1 MNLIL
6 RILKVTLLFLI
17 LSVSTGNGM
26 QAQQVLTLEKALSY
40 ARQESPDIKRARLNL
55 EQSRENLIARRAS
68 LKSSFRL
75 NLTPLEY
82 SHNRQYND
90 PLSEWYTTENLSS
103 YGTFSVQQPITL
115 TDGVLTLSNS
125 LRWQDSQSNSSFSGD
140 PFRGFSNNL
149 SLHLDQP
156 LFTYNR
162 TKMEL
167 KELEYA
173 LENSQINYA
182 LQELNMERTVSQAFY
197 QVYEAQVSVNTARE
211 EFENR
216 TQSVEIIRN
225 KVDAGLVA
233 REELLQ
239 AELDLMTSSSGYQNR
254 QVELENIK
262 DQFKQMLGMPL
273 DEEVL
278 VLAEVN
284 VMAVDVNLENAMK
297 RAVENRLEI
306 RQRKIDIET
315 GQFDII
321 RTNAQNEFKGN
332 IGVSVGLFGE
342 NEELT
347 GVFDRPTDNQ
357 NIGFSL
363 EIPLWDWGEKKARMR
378 AAQAAQQI
386 REINMNDEKINIS
399 LTIRQ
404 VHRSLK
410 NLLTQIDIAQ
420 KNLENAKLTYEINLE
435 KYKNGDL
442 TSMDLN
448 LYQNQL
454 TQKKTDLTSARI
466 SYLLELLNMKI
477 QTLYDFERGEGIVPD
492 LSKY

>member
-1 MNLIL
+1 MNL
-6 RILKVTLLFLI
+6 TLHFSKLLLLVWVLF
-17 LSVSTGNGM
+17 SGPTVN
-26 QAQQVLTLEKALSY
+26 AQQVLTLEKALNY
-40 ARQESPDIKRARLNL
+40 ARQESPDIQKARLSL

-75 NLTPLEY
+75 NLTPFEY

-90 PLSEWYTTENLSS
+90 PLSEWYTTESMSS

-125 LRWQDSQSNSSFSGD
+125 LRWQDSQSNSSFSAD

-149 SLHLDQP
+149 ALHLDQP

-162 TKMEL
+162 TRMEL

-182 LQELNMERTVSQAFY
+182 LQELSLERSVSQAFY

-216 TQSVEIIRN
+216 SQSVDIIRN

-239 AELDLMTSSSGYQNR
+239 AELDLMTSRSGYQNR

-273 DEEVL
+273 QDEVL

-284 VMAVDVNLENAMK
+284 VLPVDVNLENAMQ
-297 RAVENRLEI
+297 RAVNNRLEI

-315 GQFDII
+315 GQFELI

-332 IGVSVGLFGE
+332 IGVTVGLFGE

-347 GVFDRPTDNQ
+347 GIFDRPTDNQ
-357 NIGFSL
+357 NVGFSL
-363 EIPLWDWGEKKARMR
+363 EIPLWDWGEKKARLR
-378 AAQAAQQI
+378 AARAAQQI
-386 REINMNDEKINIS
+386 REINMEDEKINIA

-477 QTLYDFERGEGIVPD
+477 QTLYDFEREEGIVPD
-492 LSKY
+492 LSSY

>member
-1 MNLIL
+1 MNLTL
-6 RILKVTLLFLI
+6 RFLKLLMLFAVLMF
-17 LSVSTGNGM
+17 SAGN
-26 QAQQVLTLEKALSY
+26 QAEAQQVLTLDKALAY
-40 ARQESPDIKRARLNL
+40 ARQESPDIQRARLNL

-90 PLSEWYTTENLSS
+90 PLSEWYTTESLSS

-115 TDGVLTLSNS
+115 TDGVLTLSNN
-125 LRWQDSQSNSSFSGD
+125 LRWQDSQSNSSFSSD

-182 LQELNMERTVSQAFY
+182 LQELNLERTVSQAFY

-216 TQSVEIIRN
+216 SQSVDIIRN

-239 AELDLMTSSSGYQNR
+239 AELDLMTSRSGYQNR

-273 DEEVL
+273 EEELL

-284 VMAVDVNLENAMK
+284 VMAVDVDLENAMK

-306 RQRKIDIET
+306 RQRKIDIES

-332 IGVSVGLFGE
+332 IGVSIGLFGE
-342 NEELT
+342 DEKLT

-386 REINMNDEKINIS
+386 REINMEDEKINIS

-404 VHRSLK
+404 VHRNLK

-420 KNLENAKLTYEINLE
+420 KNLENANLTYEINLE

>member
-1 MNLIL
+1 MNLTL

-17 LSVSTGNGM
+17 LSVSAGGKAY
-26 QAQQVLTLEKALSY
+26 AQQVLTLEKALNY
-40 ARQESPDIKRARLNL
+40 ARQESPDIKKARLNL

-75 NLTPLEY
+75 NLTPIEY

-90 PLSEWYTTENLSS
+90 PLSEWYTTESLYS

-182 LQELNMERTVSQAFY
+182 LQELNLERTVSQAFY

-284 VMAVDVNLENAMK
+284 VMAVDVDLENAMK
-297 RAVENRLEI
+297 RAVQNRLEI
-306 RQRKIDIET
+306 RQRKIDIEA
-315 GQFDII
+315 GQFELI

-386 REINMNDEKINIS
+386 REINMDDEKINIS

-404 VHRSLK
+404 VHRSLR

>member
-1 MNLIL
+1 M
-6 RILKVTLLFLI
+6 KGSLLFLI
-17 LSVSTGNGM
+17 LSVSSGGKAY
-26 QAQQVLTLEKALSY
+26 AQQVLTLEKALNY
-40 ARQESPDIKRARLNL
+40 ARQESPEIKRARLNL

-75 NLTPLEY
+75 NLTPIEY

-90 PLSEWYTTENLSS
+90 PLSEWYTTESLYS

-182 LQELNMERTVSQAFY
+182 LQELNLERTVSQAFY

-273 DEEVL
+273 EEEVL

-284 VMAVDVNLENAMK
+284 VMAVDVDLENAMN

-306 RQRKIDIET
+306 RQRKIDIEA
-315 GQFDII
+315 GQFELI

-378 AAQAAQQI
+378 AAQAAQLI
-386 REINMNDEKINIS
+386 REINMDDEKISIS

>member
-1 MNLIL
+1 M
-6 RILKVTLLFLI
+6 
-17 LSVSTGNGM
+17 S
-26 QAQQVLTLEKALSY
+26 QQVFTLDKALEY
-40 ARQESPDIKRARLNL
+40 ARQESPDIQRARLNL

-75 NLTPLEY
+75 NLTPIEY

-90 PLSEWYTTENLSS
+90 PLSEWYTTESLSS

-125 LRWQDSQSNSSFSGD
+125 LRWQDSQSTSSFSAD

-162 TKMEL
+162 TKMEI

-182 LQELNMERTVSQAFY
+182 LQELSLERTVSQAFY

-211 EFENR
+211 EFDNR
-216 TQSVEIIRN
+216 SQSVDIIRN

-239 AELDLMTSSSGYQNR
+239 AELDLMTSRSGYQNR

-273 DEEVL
+273 DEELL
-278 VLAEVN
+278 VLAEIE
-284 VMAVDVNLENAMK
+284 VMAVDVDLENAMK

-332 IGVSVGLFGE
+332 IGVSIGLFGE
-342 NEELT
+342 DEELT

-386 REINMNDEKINIS
+386 REINMEDEKINIA

-404 VHRSLK
+404 VHRSLR

-477 QTLYDFERGEGIVPD
+477 QTLYDFEVEEGIVPD